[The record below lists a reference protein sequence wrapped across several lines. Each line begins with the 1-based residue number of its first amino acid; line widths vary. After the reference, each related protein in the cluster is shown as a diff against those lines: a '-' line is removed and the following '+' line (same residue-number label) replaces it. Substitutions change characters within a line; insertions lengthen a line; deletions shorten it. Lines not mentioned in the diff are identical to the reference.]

1 LKTEQTKRRGKR
13 SRAGFFFAHKKMLDQ
28 TIPLRVT
35 ADLKIKLIELSKT
48 DKRSLNAYLNI
59 QLEKIVQPIETPH
72 KSIVKTKAKT
82 KAKK

>member
-1 LKTEQTKRRGKR
+1 
-13 SRAGFFFAHKKMLDQ
+13 MLDQ

-35 ADLKIKLIELSKT
+35 ADLKIKLIELAKT

-59 QLEKIVQPIETPH
+59 QLEKIVQRIETPH